1 MTNQRFKYQR
11 ELEHLEALGY
21 EMPPL
26 YAPGNMEACR
36 FASSKPGFPN
46 HIPQYMSNPKRML
59 HDIASDRA
67 NTSLLALSC
76 FDTTSKAEKFFK
88 ALLKSN
94 QKAALSIGDSLSE
107 GNISNQDG
115 EVTRPAPNGHFDLYE
130 YENCDLNKTFKIT
143 KQL

>member
-1 MTNQRFKYQR
+1 MTNRRFKYQR
-11 ELEHLEALGY
+11 ELEQLEALGY

-26 YAPGNMEACR
+26 CTPDNMEACR
-36 FASSKPGFPN
+36 FASSKPGFQN

-59 HDIASDRA
+59 RDIANERA

-76 FDTTSKAEKFFK
+76 FETATKAEHFFR

-94 QKAALSIGDSLSE
+94 PKATLSIGDSLSE
-107 GNISNQDG
+107 GTIENNDG
-115 EVTRPAPNGHFDLYE
+115 MVTQPSPNGHFDLYE
-130 YENCDLNKTFKIT
+130 YEVCDLNKTFKIT